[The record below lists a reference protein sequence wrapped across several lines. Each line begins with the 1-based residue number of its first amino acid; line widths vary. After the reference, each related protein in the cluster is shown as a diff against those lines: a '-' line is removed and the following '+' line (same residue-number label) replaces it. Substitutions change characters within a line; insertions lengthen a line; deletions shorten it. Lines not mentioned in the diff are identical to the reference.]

1 MSTTTSTTA
10 QPVPPQT
17 TEPMAKL
24 MVALGYQV
32 VFLAMLLVAYLTKDQ
47 NMLTLLGGAAIGM
60 AVQGGNYFL
69 GSSSGSDRKTELLAA
84 STPPTTPGV
93 GP

>member
-1 MSTTTSTTA
+1 MKDATSR
-10 QPVPPQT
+10 
-17 TEPMAKL
+17 L
-24 MVALGYQV
+24 MIAIGYQI

-84 STPPTTPGV
+84 STPVPGLPAPTPGV